1 MNKNQLKQIIL
12 LLTAVIFLSGL
23 LDIVVFCKF
32 KNEINNQKKEQA
44 QLDLE
49 LQKLAQD
56 KELMLEQVN
65 NDLIA
70 IKQAENEIKRLKTQ
84 CGYSLTINE

>member
-70 IKQAENEIKRLKTQ
+70 IKEAENEIRRLKTR